1 MQDAEKSVFNDEEEV
16 RRATAAARAAAQ
28 EERLRDAYNELKYTA
43 PGKAQEMRDQ
53 ELMRMHMNLA
63 YRTGDHEKASRIQE
77 KLKPD
82 AEKDPRL
89 LLNPP
94 P

>member
-1 MQDAEKSVFNDEEEV
+1 MFNDEDEV
-16 RRATAAARAAAQ
+16 RRAAAAARAAAQ

-43 PGKAQEMRDQ
+43 PGKAEEMREQ

-63 YRTGDHEKASRIQE
+63 YRIGDHDKATRIQE

-82 AEKDPRL
+82 SEKDPRQ

-94 P
+94 